1 MEKIFELVLKDDEV
15 LAVSYGNALLGVIIR
30 PTLEKVIKLTS
41 SSLQNRCT
49 EIDGK
54 RLMNERIYQYS
65 HLELGIEQKY
75 GFRNLEGEIKL
86 EYTYDV
92 EDYPRGLGTTLW
104 ETYNLKIVKILI

>member
-1 MEKIFELVLKDDEV
+1 MEKIFEVVLKDDEV

-30 PTLEKVIKLTS
+30 PTIEKVIKLTS
-41 SSLQNRCT
+41 SSSLQDRCT

-54 RLMNERIYQYS
+54 RLMNERISQYS
-65 HLELGIEQKY
+65 HLELGIENN

-86 EYTYDV
+86 EYSYDV